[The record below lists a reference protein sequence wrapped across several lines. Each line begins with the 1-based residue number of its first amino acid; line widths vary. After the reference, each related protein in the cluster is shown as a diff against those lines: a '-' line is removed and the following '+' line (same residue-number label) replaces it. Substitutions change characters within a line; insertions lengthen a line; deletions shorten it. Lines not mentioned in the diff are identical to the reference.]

1 MGRHEGAISRRSAR
15 QLLEET
21 GDERLQHALEFF
33 YDTVESNED
42 GGEQPTYD
50 LSVPANVTYV
60 ANGFVSHNTIGLVM
74 DCDTTGIEPDF
85 ALVKFKKLAG
95 GGYFKIINQSIPT
108 ALRNFGYN
116 EEQIEDIVRYAKGS
130 GSLYGSPYVNAE
142 TLRARGFTNEDII
155 NIERALP
162 SVFEIGFGFNQWT
175 LGEAT
180 MQRLGIPSE
189 QYNAADFDLLPHLG
203 FSREEVEG
211 ANNYICGTMTIEGA
225 PHLKEEHYAVFDCA
239 NKCGKLGKRFIH
251 HMGHVRMM
259 SAAQPFISGALSKT
273 VNLTNEATVDEIKE
287 TYMRSWDLGLKSI
300 ALYRDGSKLS
310 QPLSNKG
317 TDRTGTDNGDRQLA
331 LSEEFARQLEE
342 ARKQRADE
350 LRPDEIL
357 AAAQRILANAT
368 NTDFKRRVA
377 QALERNRLPAK
388 RRGWTQKAK
397 ISGHTVFLR
406 TGEYAD
412 GTLGEIFVDLH
423 KEGASFRSLMN
434 CFAIAVSI
442 GLQYGVPLEEFVDKF
457 VFTRFEPNGFV
468 DHPNIKHC
476 TSVVDYIFRVLGMEY
491 LGRTDFVQVKPEDK
505 DVDETH
511 HEEHAQTEFEARV
524 NAQQVADEATPPRKQ
539 PTSGSAQPRQ
549 QTTAKSPTV
558 VDPGVAAQLS
568 ALRSREAQMASL
580 MGDAP
585 LCDVCGSITRRN
597 GACYVCDSCGRSM
610 GCS

>member
-1 MGRHEGAISRRSAR
+1 
-15 QLLEET
+15 
-21 GDERLQHALEFF
+21 
-33 YDTVESNED
+33 
-42 GGEQPTYD
+42 
-50 LSVPANVTYV
+50 
-60 ANGFVSHNTIGLVM
+60 
-74 DCDTTGIEPDF
+74 
-85 ALVKFKKLAG
+85 
-95 GGYFKIINQSIPT
+95 
-108 ALRNFGYN
+108 
-116 EEQIEDIVRYAKGS
+116 
-130 GSLYGSPYVNAE
+130 
-142 TLRARGFTNEDII
+142 
-155 NIERALP
+155 
-162 SVFEIGFGFNQWT
+162 
-175 LGEAT
+175 
-180 MQRLGIPSE
+180 
-189 QYNAADFDLLPHLG
+189 
-203 FSREEVEG
+203 
-211 ANNYICGTMTIEGA
+211 
-225 PHLKEEHYAVFDCA
+225 
-239 NKCGKLGKRFIH
+239 GKRFIH
-251 HMGHVRMM
+251 HMGHIRIMA
-259 SAAQPFISGALSKT
+259 AAQPVVSGAISET
-273 VNLTNEATVDEIKE
+273 INMPNEATVDDIKE
-287 TYMRSWDLGLKSI
+287 AYMRSWELGLKAI

-317 TDRTGTDNGDRQLA
+317 TDKTSTESDNERQLA
-331 LSEEFARQLEE
+331 LSEEFAKQLDA
-342 ARKQRADE
+342 ARKQRAEE

-368 NTDFKRRVA
+368 NTDFKRKVA

-442 GLQYGVPLEEFVDKF
+442 GLQYGVPLDEFVDKF

-505 DVDETH
+505 DVDDTH
-511 HEEHAQTEFEARV
+511 SDDHAHAEFEARV
-524 NAQQVADEATPPRKQ
+524 SAQQAEEDAKPSRAQIPPQAVSRVSTPATANRP
-539 PTSGSAQPRQ
+539 A
-549 QTTAKSPTV
+549 
-558 VDPGVAAQLS
+558 VDPELAAQLS
-568 ALRSREAQMASL
+568 AIRSREAQMASL